1 MGENAVS
8 RLLRC
13 TYAKS
18 GLGEIG
24 KRWQVAAS
32 SGKRRQAVARAGK
45 QWQEVASGGKRR
57 QVVASGGTH
66 PSLAPAARNARQR
79 RLSRSRHVGIGM
91 APGVAIRRDHLDPPP
106 HLPYK
111 SWFPADGE
119 SEMAMQTEM
128 IKATDKYLMP
138 NYGPRLLAVVRG
150 KGSRIWDADGKE
162 YIDFFAG
169 FGAGGAVGHCHPAVV
184 AAVQEQAETLMSH
197 GNFFTSQPQI
207 ELARRITEHA
217 FGGKAFFGHSGAD
230 ANEAALKLTRLATPK
245 GRYKIISFN
254 GCFHGRTMGALSLTP
269 AKYQEG
275 FEPMLPG
282 NVQVDYGDLDAVR
295 AAIDDETAGVFVE
308 PIQGEGGVNV
318 PSVEFMQRL
327 RKLCDDNGI
336 LLVCDEVWT
345 APARTGKWFA
355 YQHFGITPDV
365 MTLGK
370 AVGGGAPVGVCVA
383 APKWADV
390 LGPGKHASTMGGN
403 PLCASAGAAAM
414 KVIEDEKL
422 VERAAARASSRRWA
436 AWGVFIS
443 DTWRAP
449 KISVVPCDS
458 AKVFA
463 LDQVF
468 FHQHMK
474 PPMYCGSVHAGKL
487 RKFVYCARCAH
498 QQPQHVHDL

>member
-1 MGENAVS
+1 
-8 RLLRC
+8 
-13 TYAKS
+13 
-18 GLGEIG
+18 
-24 KRWQVAAS
+24 
-32 SGKRRQAVARAGK
+32 
-45 QWQEVASGGKRR
+45 
-57 QVVASGGTH
+57 
-66 PSLAPAARNARQR
+66 
-79 RLSRSRHVGIGM
+79 
-91 APGVAIRRDHLDPPP
+91 
-106 HLPYK
+106 
-111 SWFPADGE
+111 
-119 SEMAMQTEM
+119 MAMQTEM

-150 KGSRIWDADGKE
+150 KGSRIWDADGKD

-422 VERAAARASSRRWA
+422 VERAAAKGQQVTQAIRDA
-436 AWGVFIS
+436 
-443 DTWRAP
+443 
-449 KISVVPCDS
+449 KIGCVKQVRGKGLMIGIELDKDAKGLFQEAMKRGLLIGYAQANVLRLVPPLNTPDDLLEKGLRILCDVLVS
-458 AKVFA
+458 
-463 LDQVF
+463 
-468 FHQHMK
+468 
-474 PPMYCGSVHAGKL
+474 
-487 RKFVYCARCAH
+487 
-498 QQPQHVHDL
+498 